1 MARNKKRQRVRAL
14 NNYEFE
20 KFVRTNLAADLAD
33 VILLTMGIRSYNGFL
48 QSHDL
53 NAELLYVYNLINEKN
68 KLNLFLS
75 HNTSSSSSPT
85 NQVKPAILRE
95 LKLFQDECKK
105 RMNNDSNEINSEN
118 SSSTQYESDPK
129 KIKKTLKY
137 LSIENEATDWSFDN
151 EEALDYDLQFHD
163 LSTPQNL
170 IIKEATHTYVMTQK
184 INHFFEKNMKIK
196 PQGKVTSDLLTWH
209 IENLYEFTMKT
220 RTNSTLYNQFVED
233 FRDYGSKKDIDLK
246 QKNRWLVDYIKKI
259 KYKPSGYGH

>member
-1 MARNKKRQRVRAL
+1 
-14 NNYEFE
+14 
-20 KFVRTNLAADLAD
+20 
-33 VILLTMGIRSYNGFL
+33 MGIRSYNGFL

-68 KLNLFLS
+68 KQNLFLS

-118 SSSTQYESDPK
+118 S
-129 KIKKTLKY
+129 KIKYREKPIYK
-137 LSIENEATDWSFDN
+137 ENEATDWSFDN

-196 PQGKVTSDLLTWH
+196 PQGKVTSDLLSIW
-209 IENLYEFTMKT
+209 NF
-220 RTNSTLYNQFVED
+220 
-233 FRDYGSKKDIDLK
+233 
-246 QKNRWLVDYIKKI
+246 
-259 KYKPSGYGH
+259 

>member
-1 MARNKKRQRVRAL
+1 M
-14 NNYEFE
+14 
-20 KFVRTNLAADLAD
+20 
-33 VILLTMGIRSYNGFL
+33 
-48 QSHDL
+48 
-53 NAELLYVYNLINEKN
+53 KN
-68 KLNLFLS
+68 KQNLFLS

-129 KIKKTLKY
+129 KIKKPSNTYQSVTFRARPNDVEENSKIKY
-137 LSIENEATDWSFDN
+137 REKPIYKENEATDWSFDN

-196 PQGKVTSDLLTWH
+196 PQEIHKFIFLLQHSLAWH